1 MVYHLFRKY
10 QQGIMIAVTLVTI
23 VTFAGFYSHS
33 DFLDRGSANRAG
45 TIYGRSVSLPQ
56 AQKAIHK
63 GDVCL
68 QLAQM
73 EMMYGGGG
81 EHTMGDLYQSLAIN
95 RMEAKENFLWN
106 SIVLKQEAQNL
117 GITVSEEE
125 IFTATTTLP
134 VFQTNGAYDSGRF
147 DNFSRG
153 VLGPLG
159 LTTDD
164 FGDLIGDALRL
175 KKIKALLGSTVAP
188 SESDIRDAFTRLN
201 QKTEASVVRFKFDD
215 FLAGA
220 QVPDEDL
227 KKRFEERK
235 TTLNTEETRKVKYVA
250 FTLPATEKLEGAAR
264 GKALSELQKQA
275 EDFAVAMTNKDAKFD
290 EVAANAKAP
299 VKETPDFTIAKPP
312 EALDASEEIAGS
324 AFKLNLQQPN
334 SDVLET
340 ARGYYIL
347 QLTAVT
353 PPRPLTFDEAKGALV
368 ETMKRERAQEAL
380 NLKATEVRNK
390 IETEIKGGKTFAAAA
405 EAVGVK
411 AEEFPA
417 FSPKE
422 PKVEPANSGEIMQTA
437 SELNEG
443 QLSTAVPTSD
453 GSVIVYVTKRLP
465 IDEAKLKTDRAQ
477 LADALGNAQR
487 TMLFQ
492 QWLRLRRAAAQLQT
506 SFHA

>member
-1 MVYHLFRKY
+1 
-10 QQGIMIAVTLVTI
+10 MIAVTLVTI
-23 VTFAGFYSHS
+23 ITFAGFYSHS
-33 DFLDRGSANRAG
+33 DFLDRGSSSRAG

-56 AQKAIHK
+56 AQKASHK

-68 QLAQM
+68 QLAQA
-73 EMMYGGGG
+73 EMYQPSG
-81 EHTMGDLYQSLAIN
+81 EHMMSDLYQSLAVT
-95 RMEAKENFLWN
+95 RQEAKENFIWN
-106 SIVLKQEAQNL
+106 SMVLKHEAQVL
-117 GITVSEEE
+117 GISVSEDE
-125 IFTATTTLP
+125 IIAATTSLP
-134 VFQTNGAYDSGRF
+134 AFMTNGAYNPGIF
-147 DNFSRG
+147 ENFSRG

-159 LTTDD
+159 LTADD

-188 SESDIRDAFTRLN
+188 SESEIRDTFTRLN

-215 FLAGA
+215 FMAGV

-235 TTLNTEETRKVKYVA
+235 ATLNTDEMRKVKYVA
-250 FTLPATEKLEGAAR
+250 FTLPVGEKLEGPAR
-264 GKALSELQKQA
+264 AEALSKLQKKA
-275 EDFAVAMTNKDAKFD
+275 EDFTVAMTNKDAKFE
-290 EVAANAKAP
+290 EVATNAGTT
-299 VKETPDFTIAKPP
+299 VQETPDFAIGKPP
-312 EALDASEEIAGS
+312 EALDSSEEIAS
-324 AFKLNLQQPN
+324 AAFKLNQQQPN

-347 QLTAVT
+347 QLAGIT
-353 PPRPLTFDEAKGALV
+353 PPRPLTFDEAKITLT

-390 IETEIKGGKTFAAAA
+390 IETEIKGGKAFAAAA

-411 AEEFPA
+411 AEDFPA

-437 SELNEG
+437 SELSVG
-443 QLSTAVPTSD
+443 QLSTVVPTAD
-453 GSVIVYVTKRLP
+453 GSVIVFVNKRLP
-465 IDEAKLKTDRAQ
+465 IDENKLKEDRSR
-477 LADALGNAQR
+477 LADALNSSQR
-487 TMLFQ
+487 IALFQ

-506 SFHA
+506 NFHG